1 MNIDYII
8 VLITLL
14 LSGFFSGLEI
24 AFVSSNRLKQELDIK
39 NNNSSAR
46 ILSQFYKNPSR
57 FIGALL
63 LGNNIALVGY
73 GIVMAKILEKPIA
86 AMLPSVINTEFFVLI
101 TQTVLSTL
109 FILIVAEFIPKILFR
124 ISPNAI
130 LKFLAIP
137 VWLFYV
143 LFYPLIILYIGISEF
158 LLKRVFR
165 IKLKDDV
172 YTFSAVDLD
181 EYIKDFQPE
190 QVEENNQEIQ
200 MIQNA
205 MDFKNVKLRDCM
217 IPRTEI
223 VAVDIDTDI
232 NDLVNLFTTSGHS
245 KIMVYE
251 GDIDNLIGYLHAYD
265 IFSHPSSL
273 QKIIRKVDIFPETMA
288 AKDLLN
294 EFIKNHKSIAIV
306 VDEFGGTSGIVTME
320 DIIEEIFGE
329 IEDEYD
335 TYTDKEEQLS
345 KYQFIFS
352 TRLEI
357 DYLNEKYNL
366 NIPEMEEYETL
377 AGFILHY
384 HESIPQKDEVIEI
397 PPFVFEVTAAS
408 ENRLDEIKMTI
419 SGITDKKEPVFE

>member
-8 VLITLL
+8 VLITLV

-73 GIVMAKILEKPIA
+73 GIVMAKILEEPIA
-86 AMLPSVINTEFFVLI
+86 ALLPAAINTEFFVLI
-101 TQTVLSTL
+101 TQTILSTL
-109 FILIVAEFIPKILFR
+109 LILIVAEFIPKILFR

-130 LKFLAIP
+130 LKFLALP

-143 LFYPLIILYIGISEF
+143 LFYPLIILYIGFSEF

-165 IKLKDDV
+165 IKLKDEV

-232 NDLVNLFTTSGHS
+232 NELIRLFTTSGHS
-245 KIMVYE
+245 KVMVYE
-251 GDIDNLIGYLHAYD
+251 GDIDNLIGYVHAYD
-265 IFSHPSSL
+265 IFSHPL
-273 QKIIRKVDIFPETMA
+273 NLKNIIRKVDIFPETMA

-335 TYTDKEEQLS
+335 TDTDKEERLS
-345 KYQFIFS
+345 ENQFLFS

-366 NIPEMEEYETL
+366 NIPESEEYETL

-384 HESIPQKDEVIEI
+384 HESIPQKDEIIEI
-397 PPFVFEVTAAS
+397 TPFVFEVTAAS
-408 ENRLDEIKMTI
+408 ENRLDEVKMTV
-419 SGITDKKEPVFE
+419 SKVAENEL

>member
-8 VLITLL
+8 VLITLI

-24 AFVSSNRLKQELDIK
+24 AFVSSSRLKQELDIK

-73 GIVMAKILEKPIA
+73 GIVMAKILEEPITALLPA
-86 AMLPSVINTEFFVLI
+86 AINTEFFVLI
-101 TQTVLSTL
+101 TQTILSTL
-109 FILIVAEFIPKILFR
+109 LILIVAEFIPKILFR
-124 ISPNAI
+124 IRPNAI

-137 VWLFYV
+137 VWLFYM
-143 LFYPLIILYIGISEF
+143 LFYPLIILYIGFSEF

-165 IKLKDDV
+165 IKLKDEI

-190 QVEENNQEIQ
+190 QVEENTQEIQ

-217 IPRTEI
+217 VPRTEI
-223 VAVDIDTDI
+223 VAVDINANL
-232 NDLVNLFTTSGHS
+232 NDLIKLFTTSGHS

-251 GDIDNLIGYLHAYD
+251 GDIDTLIGYLHAYD
-265 IFSHPSSL
+265 VFSHPDDL
-273 QKIIRKVDIFPETMA
+273 KNIIRKVDIFPETMA

-335 TYTDKEEQLS
+335 TDTDREEQLS
-345 KYQFIFS
+345 DNEFIFS
-352 TRLEI
+352 SRLEI

-366 NIPEMEEYETL
+366 NIPESEEYETL

-384 HESIPQKDEVIEI
+384 HESIPQEKEVIEI
-397 PPFVFEVTAAS
+397 PPFIFEVIAAS
-408 ENRLDEIKMTI
+408 ENRLNEVKMTV
-419 SGITDKKEPVFE
+419 SKVTENEF

>member
-8 VLITLL
+8 VLITLV

-46 ILSQFYKNPSR
+46 ILAQFYKNPSR

-73 GIVMAKILEKPIA
+73 GIVMAKILEDPISSL
-86 AMLPSVINTEFFVLI
+86 LPTAINTEFFVLI

-109 FILIVAEFIPKILFR
+109 LILIVAEFIPKILFR

-130 LKFLAIP
+130 LKFLALP

-143 LFYPLIILYIGISEF
+143 LFYPLIILYIGFSEF
-158 LLKRVFR
+158 LLKRIFR
-165 IKLKDDV
+165 IKLKDEV

-190 QVEENNQEIQ
+190 QVEENTQEIQ

-205 MDFKNVKLRDCM
+205 MEFKNVKLRDCM
-217 IPRTEI
+217 VPRTEI
-223 VAVDIDTDI
+223 VAVDIDTHI
-232 NDLVNLFTTSGHS
+232 NELVKLFITSGHS

-265 IFSHPSSL
+265 IFSHPSNL
-273 QKIIRKVDIFPETMA
+273 KKIIRKVDIFPETMA

-294 EFIKNHKSIAIV
+294 VFIKNHKSIAIV

-335 TYTDKEEQLS
+335 TDTDKEEQLS
-345 KYQFIFS
+345 ENQFHFS

-366 NIPEMEEYETL
+366 NIPESEEYETL

-384 HESIPQKDEVIEI
+384 HESIPRKGEIIEI
-397 PPFVFEVTAAS
+397 TPFIFEVTAAS
-408 ENRLDEIKMTI
+408 ENRLKEVKMTV
-419 SGITDKKEPVFE
+419 SKEVENEL